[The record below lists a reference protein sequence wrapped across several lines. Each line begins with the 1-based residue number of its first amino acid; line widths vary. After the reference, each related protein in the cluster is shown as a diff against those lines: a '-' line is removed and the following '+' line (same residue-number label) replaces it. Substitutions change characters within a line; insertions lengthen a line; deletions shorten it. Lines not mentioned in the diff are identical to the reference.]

1 MADVHEP
8 HVRSYNM
15 SQIRSKNSK
24 PEMVVRKFLHGQGLR
39 FRLHVKDLPGKP
51 DLVLKKYN
59 TVIFIHGCFWHGHEG
74 CRYFVLPKTNA
85 KFWET
90 KILTNKERDKASV
103 KALKKDKW
111 RIIEIWECEIKSYN
125 REKTLKK
132 LLKKI
137 ITQ

>member
-1 MADVHEP
+1 
-8 HVRSYNM
+8 M
-15 SQIRSKNSK
+15 SRIRSKNSK

-51 DLVLKKYN
+51 DLVLRKYK
-59 TVIFIHGCFWHGHEG
+59 TAIFIHGCFWHGHEG
-74 CRYFVLPKTNA
+74 CRYFVLPKTNEA
-85 KFWET
+85 FWKT
-90 KILTNKERDKASV
+90 KIFANKERDKAAV

-125 REKTLKK
+125 REKTLEK

-137 ITQ
+137 TTQ

>member
-1 MADVHEP
+1 
-8 HVRSYNM
+8 M